1 MSQKNVVLKQIRDI
15 TSQLTLVGM
24 SDAFNF
30 PYEKDGNIGISG
42 KPDLSISLR
51 NIPYADTYNSLNN
64 SKSYNIKMIDG
75 ALIQIFYSFEN
86 DSLVK
91 HRLAFFPSPTL
102 DDFQN
107 NYEIYELDEI
117 YADIIGKNIV
127 TVPIRFDY
135 DPGNFVVKEHPKSHL
150 TIGQYKNCRIPV
162 NAPLSP
168 NMFIDFILRNFYNT
182 AQKKFADDLDFD
194 KKPIFDECIH
204 SLESDLLHLFIRNN
218 L

>member
-1 MSQKNVVLKQIRDI
+1 MSQKNIVLKQIRNI
-15 TSQLTLVGM
+15 TLKLTSCSL

-30 PYEKDGNIGISG
+30 PCEKNGDISISG

-51 NIPYADTYNSLNN
+51 NISYIDTYNSLNS

-75 ALIQIFYSFEN
+75 ALIQMAYSFERDN
-86 DSLVK
+86 LIK
-91 HRLAFFPSPTL
+91 HRLAFFPSPEL
-102 DDFQN
+102 SEFQN
-107 NYEIYELDEI
+107 NYEVYETDEI
-117 YADIIGKNIV
+117 YADIIDKNIV

-135 DPGNFVVKEHPKSHL
+135 DPTNFAVKEHPRSHL

-182 AQKKFADDLDFD
+182 AHKKFADDLDFD
-194 KKPIFDECIH
+194 NKPIFQECIDD
-204 SLESDLLHLFIRNN
+204 LECGLLHLFIKND